1 MNYSRY
7 IAFLIC
13 LLAGLASQAQ
23 SIEALK
29 AQKEKTAKEIS
40 YTNKLLNET
49 GKSTQA
55 SLNKLSLIG
64 QQIELRHKMIDS
76 YNSELSILEQSILD
90 NIEVIQILEADLEKI
105 KQDYAALLQQ
115 TYRNMGSVNQLLFVL
130 SSESFNQ
137 AYKRLLYTRQLAQFR
152 QQQAKLIQEIQAIM
166 IKKVEDLSTRKTQQ
180 SRVLNQKMSEFTR
193 LNQEKDEQ
201 SKYYSQLKNKERE
214 LRTLLD
220 KQRSIEQNLQNE
232 IEKLIAE
239 EARKNKS
246 TPRTTEDRT
255 LSDNFEKNKGRF
267 PWPTQH
273 GIVTDRFG
281 EHSHPVMKNLIIKN
295 NGVDITTN
303 PGDKARSIFNGTVS
317 KIFLVPGSNS
327 AVIIRH
333 GQYISVYANLKE
345 VYVKQGDAVKT
356 KQDIG
361 LIYSDTEENNKTVL
375 KFQIWRDNVKLNPE
389 DWISR

>member
-1 MNYSRY
+1 MNCSRY

-40 YTNKLLNET
+40 YTNKLLSET

-90 NIEVIQILEADLEKI
+90 NIEIIQILEADLEKI

-180 SRVLNQKMSEFTR
+180 SRVLNQKMSEFTQ
-193 LNQEKDEQ
+193 LNQEKEEQ
-201 SKYYSQLKNKERE
+201 SKYYSQLKTKERE

-220 KQRSIEQNLQNE
+220 KQRAIEQNLQNE

-246 TPRTTEDRT
+246 TPITTEDRA

-267 PWPTQH
+267 PWPTQQ
-273 GIVTDRFG
+273 GVITDRFG
-281 EHSHPVMKNLIIKN
+281 EHAHPVMKNLIIKN

-303 PGDKARSIFNGTVS
+303 PGEKARSIFNGTVS
-317 KIFLVPGSNS
+317 KVFLVPGSNS

>member
-7 IAFLIC
+7 IALLIC
-13 LLAGLASQAQ
+13 LLVGLVSQAQ

-40 YTNKLLNET
+40 YTNKLLSET

-220 KQRSIEQNLQNE
+220 QQRAIEQNLQNE
-232 IEKLIAE
+232 IEKMIAE

-246 TPRTTEDRT
+246 TPITTEDRA

-267 PWPTQH
+267 PWPTQQ
-273 GIVTDRFG
+273 GVITDRFG
-281 EHSHPVMKNLIIKN
+281 EHAHPVMKNLIIKN

-303 PGDKARSIFNGTVS
+303 PGEKARSIFNGTVS
-317 KIFLVPGSNS
+317 KVFLVPGSNS

-333 GQYISVYANLKE
+333 GQYISVYANLRE

-356 KQDIG
+356 KQEIG
-361 LIYSDTEENNKTVL
+361 LIFSDKEENNKTVL
-375 KFQIWRDNVKLNPE
+375 KFQIWRGNVKLNPE

>member
-7 IAFLIC
+7 IALLIC
-13 LLAGLASQAQ
+13 LLVGLVSQAQ

-220 KQRSIEQNLQNE
+220 KQRAIEQNLQNE
-232 IEKLIAE
+232 IEKMIAE

-246 TPRTTEDRT
+246 TPITTEDRA

-267 PWPTQH
+267 PWPTQQ
-273 GIVTDRFG
+273 GVITDRFG
-281 EHSHPVMKNLIIKN
+281 EHAHPVMKNLIIKN

-303 PGDKARSIFNGTVS
+303 PGEKARSIFNGTVS
-317 KIFLVPGSNS
+317 KVFLVPGSNS

-333 GQYISVYANLKE
+333 GQYISVYANLRE

-356 KQDIG
+356 KQEIG

-375 KFQIWRDNVKLNPE
+375 KFQIWRGNVKLNPE

>member
-1 MNYSRY
+1 MNYGRY
-7 IAFLIC
+7 IATLIFT
-13 LLAGLASQAQ
+13 LIVLSSQAQ

-29 AQKEKTAKEIS
+29 AQKDKTAKEIT

-49 GKSTQA
+49 GKSTKA
-55 SLNKLSLIG
+55 SLDKLSLIS

-105 KQDYAALLQQ
+105 KTDYAALLQQ

-152 QQQAKLIQEIQAIM
+152 QEQAKVIQEIQSVM
-166 IKKVEDLSTRKTQQ
+166 IKKVEDLSSRKTQQ
-180 SRVLNQKMSEFTR
+180 SRVLNQKMGEFTR
-193 LNQEKDEQ
+193 LNQEKEEQ
-201 SKYYSQLKNKERE
+201 SKYYSQLKSKERE
-214 LRTLLD
+214 LRALLD

-317 KIFLVPGSNS
+317 KVFLVPGSNS

-361 LIYSDTEENNKTVL
+361 LIYSDTEENNKTIL

>member
-7 IAFLIC
+7 IALLIC

-90 NIEVIQILEADLEKI
+90 NIEIIQILEADLEKI

-130 SSESFNQ
+130 SSESFNH

-166 IKKVEDLSTRKTQQ
+166 IKKVEDLSTRKTHQ

-214 LRTLLD
+214 LRALLD
-220 KQRSIEQNLQNE
+220 QQRAIEQNLQNE
-232 IEKLIAE
+232 IEKMIAE

-246 TPRTTEDRT
+246 TPITTEDRA

-267 PWPTQH
+267 PWPTQQ
-273 GIVTDRFG
+273 GVITDRFG
-281 EHSHPVMKNLIIKN
+281 EHAHPVMKNLIIKN

-303 PGDKARSIFNGTVS
+303 PGEKARSIFNGTVS
-317 KIFLVPGSNS
+317 KVFLVPGSNS

-333 GQYISVYANLKE
+333 GQYISVYANLRE

-356 KQDIG
+356 KQEIG

-375 KFQIWRDNVKLNPE
+375 KFQIWRGNVKLNPE

>member
-1 MNYSRY
+1 MNCSRY

-13 LLAGLASQAQ
+13 LLAGLAVQAQ

-40 YTNKLLNET
+40 YTNKLLSET

-90 NIEVIQILEADLEKI
+90 NIEIIQILEADLEKI

-180 SRVLNQKMSEFTR
+180 SQVLNQKMSEFTQ
-193 LNQEKDEQ
+193 LNQEKEEQ
-201 SKYYSQLKNKERE
+201 SKYYSQLKTKERE
-214 LRTLLD
+214 LRALLD
-220 KQRSIEQNLQNE
+220 KQRAIEQNLQNE

-246 TPRTTEDRT
+246 TPITTEERT
-255 LSDNFEKNKGRF
+255 LADNFEKNKGHF
-267 PWPTQH
+267 PWPTQQ
-273 GIVTDRFG
+273 GVITDRFG
-281 EHSHPVMKNLIIKN
+281 EHAHPVMKNLIIRN

-303 PGDKARSIFNGTVS
+303 PGEKARSIFNGTVS
-317 KIFLVPGSNS
+317 KVFLVPGSNS

-333 GQYISVYANLKE
+333 GHYISVYANLRE
-345 VYVKQGDAVKT
+345 VYVKQGDVVKT

-361 LIYSDTEENNKTVL
+361 LIFSDKEENNKTVL

>member
-1 MNYSRY
+1 MNCSRY

-13 LLAGLASQAQ
+13 LLAGLAVQAQ

-40 YTNKLLNET
+40 YTNKLLSET

-90 NIEVIQILEADLEKI
+90 NIEIIQILEADLEKI

-166 IKKVEDLSTRKTQQ
+166 IKKVDDLSTRKTQQ
-180 SRVLNQKMSEFTR
+180 SQVLNQKMSEFTQ
-193 LNQEKDEQ
+193 LNQEKEEQ
-201 SKYYSQLKNKERE
+201 SKYYSQLKTKERE
-214 LRTLLD
+214 LRALLD
-220 KQRSIEQNLQNE
+220 KQRAIEQNLQNE

-246 TPRTTEDRT
+246 TPITTEERT
-255 LSDNFEKNKGRF
+255 LADNFEKNKGHF
-267 PWPTQH
+267 PWPTQQ
-273 GIVTDRFG
+273 GVITDRFG
-281 EHSHPVMKNLIIKN
+281 EHAHPVMKNLIIRN

-303 PGDKARSIFNGTVS
+303 PGEKARSIFNGTVS
-317 KIFLVPGSNS
+317 KVFLVPGSNS

-333 GQYISVYANLKE
+333 GHYISVYANLRE
-345 VYVKQGDAVKT
+345 VYVKQGDVVKT

-361 LIYSDTEENNKTVL
+361 LIFSDKEENNKTVL

>member
-7 IAFLIC
+7 IALLIC

-90 NIEVIQILEADLEKI
+90 NIEIIQILEADLEKI

-166 IKKVEDLSTRKTQQ
+166 IKKVDDLSTRKTQQ
-180 SRVLNQKMSEFTR
+180 SQVLNQKMSEFTQ
-193 LNQEKDEQ
+193 LNQEKEEQ
-201 SKYYSQLKNKERE
+201 SKYYSQLKTKERE
-214 LRTLLD
+214 LRALLD
-220 KQRSIEQNLQNE
+220 KQRAIEQNLQNE

-246 TPRTTEDRT
+246 TPITTEERT
-255 LSDNFEKNKGRF
+255 LADNFEKNKGHF
-267 PWPTQH
+267 PWPTQQ
-273 GIVTDRFG
+273 GVITDRFG
-281 EHSHPVMKNLIIKN
+281 EHAHPVMKNLIIRN

-303 PGDKARSIFNGTVS
+303 PGEKARSIFNGTVS
-317 KIFLVPGSNS
+317 KVFLVPGSNS

-333 GQYISVYANLKE
+333 GHYISVYANLRE
-345 VYVKQGDAVKT
+345 VYVKQGDVVKT

-361 LIYSDTEENNKTVL
+361 LIFSDKEENNKTVL

>member
-1 MNYSRY
+1 MNCSRY

-13 LLAGLASQAQ
+13 LLAGLAVQAQ

-220 KQRSIEQNLQNE
+220 KQRAIEQNLQNE
-232 IEKLIAE
+232 IEKMIAE

-246 TPRTTEDRT
+246 TPITTEDRA

-267 PWPTQH
+267 PWPTQQ
-273 GIVTDRFG
+273 GVITDRFG
-281 EHSHPVMKNLIIKN
+281 EHAHPVMKNLIIKN

-303 PGDKARSIFNGTVS
+303 PGEKARSIFNGTVS
-317 KIFLVPGSNS
+317 KVFLVPGSNS

-333 GQYISVYANLKE
+333 GQYISVYANLRE

-356 KQDIG
+356 KQEIG

>member
-1 MNYSRY
+1 MNCSRY

-13 LLAGLASQAQ
+13 LLAGLAVQAQ

-40 YTNKLLNET
+40 YTNKLLSET

-90 NIEVIQILEADLEKI
+90 NIEIIQILEADLEKI

-220 KQRSIEQNLQNE
+220 QQRAIEQNLQNE
-232 IEKLIAE
+232 IEKMIAE

-246 TPRTTEDRT
+246 TPITTEDRA

-267 PWPTQH
+267 PWPTQQ
-273 GIVTDRFG
+273 GVITDRFG
-281 EHSHPVMKNLIIKN
+281 EHAHPVMKNLIIKN

-303 PGDKARSIFNGTVS
+303 PGEKARSIFNGTVS
-317 KIFLVPGSNS
+317 KVFLVPGSNS

-333 GQYISVYANLKE
+333 GQYISVYANLRE

-356 KQDIG
+356 KQEIG

-375 KFQIWRDNVKLNPE
+375 KFQIWRGNVKLNPE

>member
-7 IAFLIC
+7 IALLIC

-220 KQRSIEQNLQNE
+220 KQRAIEQNLQNE
-232 IEKLIAE
+232 IEKMIAE

-246 TPRTTEDRT
+246 TPITTEDRA

-267 PWPTQH
+267 PWPTQQ
-273 GIVTDRFG
+273 GVITDRFG
-281 EHSHPVMKNLIIKN
+281 EHAHPVMKNLIIKN

-303 PGDKARSIFNGTVS
+303 PGEKARSIFNGTVS
-317 KIFLVPGSNS
+317 KVFLVPGSNS

-333 GQYISVYANLKE
+333 GQYISVYANLRE

-356 KQDIG
+356 KQEIG

-375 KFQIWRDNVKLNPE
+375 KFQIWRGNVKLNPE

>member
-7 IAFLIC
+7 IALLIC

-220 KQRSIEQNLQNE
+220 KQRAIEQNLQNE
-232 IEKLIAE
+232 IEKMIAE

-246 TPRTTEDRT
+246 TPITTEDRA

-267 PWPTQH
+267 PWPTQQ
-273 GIVTDRFG
+273 GVITDRFG
-281 EHSHPVMKNLIIKN
+281 EHAHPVMKNLIIKN

-303 PGDKARSIFNGTVS
+303 PGEKARSIFNGTVS
-317 KIFLVPGSNS
+317 KVFLVPGSNS

-333 GQYISVYANLKE
+333 GQYISVYANLRE

-361 LIYSDTEENNKTVL
+361 LIFSDKEENNKTVL
-375 KFQIWRDNVKLNPE
+375 KFQIWRGNVKLNPE

>member
-7 IAFLIC
+7 IALLIC

-220 KQRSIEQNLQNE
+220 KQRAIEQNLQNE
-232 IEKLIAE
+232 IEKMIAE

-246 TPRTTEDRT
+246 TPITTEDRA
-255 LSDNFEKNKGRF
+255 LSDNFEKTKDAFLG
-267 PWPTQH
+267 QL
-273 GIVTDRFG
+273 
-281 EHSHPVMKNLIIKN
+281 S
-295 NGVDITTN
+295 
-303 PGDKARSIFNGTVS
+303 KAS
-317 KIFLVPGSNS
+317 LP
-327 AVIIRH
+327 
-333 GQYISVYANLKE
+333 
-345 VYVKQGDAVKT
+345 
-356 KQDIG
+356 IG
-361 LIYSDTEENNKTVL
+361 LENTPIRL
-375 KFQIWRDNVKLNPE
+375 
-389 DWISR
+389 

>member
-1 MNYSRY
+1 MNCSRY

-13 LLAGLASQAQ
+13 LLAGLAVQAQ

-40 YTNKLLNET
+40 YTNKLLSET

-90 NIEVIQILEADLEKI
+90 NIEIIQILEADLEKI

-180 SRVLNQKMSEFTR
+180 SRVLNQKMSEFTQ
-193 LNQEKDEQ
+193 LNQEKEEQ
-201 SKYYSQLKNKERE
+201 SKYYSQLKTKERE

-220 KQRSIEQNLQNE
+220 KQRAIEQNLQNE

-239 EARKNKS
+239 EARKNKA
-246 TPRTTEDRT
+246 TPITAEDRV

-267 PWPTQH
+267 PWPTQQ
-273 GIVTDRFG
+273 GVITDRFG
-281 EHSHPVMKNLIIKN
+281 EHAHPVMKNLIIRN

-303 PGDKARSIFNGTVS
+303 PGEKARSIFNGTVS
-317 KIFLVPGSNS
+317 KVFLVPGSNS
-327 AVIIRH
+327 AVIVRH
-333 GQYISVYANLKE
+333 GQYISVYANLRE
-345 VYVKQGDAVKT
+345 VYVKQGDVIKT

-361 LIYSDTEENNKTVL
+361 LIYSDSEENNKTIL

>member
-1 MNYSRY
+1 MNCSRY

-13 LLAGLASQAQ
+13 LLAGLAVQAQ

-40 YTNKLLNET
+40 YTNKLLSET
-49 GKSTQA
+49 GKSTKA

-76 YNSELSILEQSILD
+76 YNSELNILEQSILD
-90 NIEVIQILEADLEKI
+90 NIEIIQILEADLEKI

-152 QQQAKLIQEIQAIM
+152 QQQAKLIQEIQVIM

-180 SRVLNQKMSEFTR
+180 SRVLNQKMSEFTQ
-193 LNQEKDEQ
+193 LNQEKEEQ
-201 SKYYSQLKNKERE
+201 SKYYSQLKTKERE
-214 LRTLLD
+214 LRALLD
-220 KQRSIEQNLQNE
+220 KQRAIEQNLQNE

-246 TPRTTEDRT
+246 TPITTEDRS

-273 GIVTDRFG
+273 GVITDRFG
-281 EHSHPVMKNLIIKN
+281 EHAHPVMKNLIIRN

-303 PGDKARSIFNGTVS
+303 PGDKARAIFNGTVS
-317 KIFLVPGSNS
+317 KVFLVPGSNS
-327 AVIIRH
+327 AVIVRH
-333 GQYISVYANLKE
+333 GQYISVYANLRE
-345 VYVKQGDAVKT
+345 VYVKQGDVIKT

-361 LIYSDTEENNKTVL
+361 LIFSDKEENNKTVL

>member
-7 IAFLIC
+7 IALLIC

-220 KQRSIEQNLQNE
+220 QQRAIEQNLQNE
-232 IEKLIAE
+232 IEKMIAE

-246 TPRTTEDRT
+246 TPITTEDRA

-267 PWPTQH
+267 PWPTQQ
-273 GIVTDRFG
+273 GVITDRFG
-281 EHSHPVMKNLIIKN
+281 EHAHPVMKNLIIKN

-303 PGDKARSIFNGTVS
+303 PGEKARSIFNGTVS
-317 KIFLVPGSNS
+317 KVFLVPGSNS

-333 GQYISVYANLKE
+333 GQYISVYANLRE

-356 KQDIG
+356 KQEIG

-375 KFQIWRDNVKLNPE
+375 KFQIWRGNVKLNPE

>member
-7 IAFLIC
+7 IALLIC

-40 YTNKLLNET
+40 YTNKLLSET

-220 KQRSIEQNLQNE
+220 QQRAIEQNLQNE
-232 IEKLIAE
+232 IEKMIAE

-246 TPRTTEDRT
+246 TPITTEDRA

-267 PWPTQH
+267 PWPTQQ
-273 GIVTDRFG
+273 GVITDRFG
-281 EHSHPVMKNLIIKN
+281 EHAHPVMKNLIIKN

-303 PGDKARSIFNGTVS
+303 PGEKARSIFNGTVS
-317 KIFLVPGSNS
+317 KVFLVPGSNS

-333 GQYISVYANLKE
+333 GQYISVYANLRE

-356 KQDIG
+356 KQEIG

-375 KFQIWRDNVKLNPE
+375 KFQIWRGNVKLNPE

>member
-7 IAFLIC
+7 IALLIC

-220 KQRSIEQNLQNE
+220 QQRAIEQNLQNE
-232 IEKLIAE
+232 IEKMIAE

-246 TPRTTEDRT
+246 TPITTEDRA

-267 PWPTQH
+267 PWPTQQ
-273 GIVTDRFG
+273 GVITDRFG
-281 EHSHPVMKNLIIKN
+281 EHAHPVMKNLIIKN

-303 PGDKARSIFNGTVS
+303 PGEKARSIFNGTVS
-317 KIFLVPGSNS
+317 KVFLVPGSNS

-333 GQYISVYANLKE
+333 GQYISVYANLRE
-345 VYVKQGDAVKT
+345 VYVKQGDVVKT
-356 KQDIG
+356 KQEIG

-375 KFQIWRDNVKLNPE
+375 KFQIWRGNVKLNPE

>member
-7 IAFLIC
+7 IVLLIC

-180 SRVLNQKMSEFTR
+180 SRVLNQKMSEFTQ
-193 LNQEKDEQ
+193 LNQEKEEQ
-201 SKYYSQLKNKERE
+201 SKYYSQLKTKERE
-214 LRTLLD
+214 LRALLD
-220 KQRSIEQNLQNE
+220 KQRAIEQNLQNE

-239 EARKNKS
+239 EARKNKA
-246 TPRTTEDRT
+246 TPITAEDRV

-267 PWPTQH
+267 PWPTQQ
-273 GIVTDRFG
+273 GVITDRFG
-281 EHSHPVMKNLIIKN
+281 EHAHPVMKNLIIKN

-303 PGDKARSIFNGTVS
+303 PGDKARAIFNGTVS
-317 KIFLVPGSNS
+317 KVFLVPGSNS
-327 AVIIRH
+327 AVIVRH
-333 GQYISVYANLKE
+333 GQYISVYANLRE
-345 VYVKQGDAVKT
+345 VYVKQGDVIKT

-361 LIYSDTEENNKTVL
+361 LIYSDSEENNKTVL

>member
-1 MNYSRY
+1 MNCGRY

-13 LLAGLASQAQ
+13 FLAGLASQAQ

-40 YTNKLLNET
+40 YTNKLLSET

-90 NIEVIQILEADLEKI
+90 NIEIIEILEADLEKI
-105 KQDYAALLQQ
+105 KQDYASLIRQ

-152 QQQAKLIQEIQAIM
+152 QQQAKLIQEIQVIM

-180 SRVLNQKMSEFTR
+180 SRVLNQKMSEFTQ
-193 LNQEKDEQ
+193 LNQEKEEQ
-201 SKYYSQLKNKERE
+201 SKYYSQLKTKERE
-214 LRTLLD
+214 LRALLD
-220 KQRSIEQNLQNE
+220 KQRAIEQNLQNE

-246 TPRTTEDRT
+246 TPITTEDRT

-273 GIVTDRFG
+273 GVITDRFG
-281 EHSHPVMKNLIIKN
+281 EHAHPVMKNLIIRN

-303 PGDKARSIFNGTVS
+303 PGDKARAIFNGTVS
-317 KIFLVPGSNS
+317 KVFLVPGSNS
-327 AVIIRH
+327 AVIVRH
-333 GQYISVYANLKE
+333 GQYISVYANLRE
-345 VYVKQGDAVKT
+345 VYVKQGDVIKT

-361 LIYSDTEENNKTVL
+361 LIYSDAEENNKTVL